1 MNNYK
6 LYTSLSS
13 ETKKYIDKVFSFI
26 EYLSQHDDI
35 ISIVQR
41 DENGIPKSIL
51 LEEGNSIISLAFFLA
66 LFDSEDLELQEIES
80 LFKSKGITLED
91 CSKYFNN
98 ASFKDIQIKP
108 ASETEVF
115 QTLNLSDITDIA
127 LSQLQYNFYLEE
139 IELTSQDL
147 TPIQLFDF
155 MINQYYEPLTELMR
169 EQFEIESF
177 YDDELYFEY
186 EEKTNDMYKKF
197 AKEHGIDVDEMI
209 EEDMKNAKEFK
220 FNNCIIVSDMD
231 GFTMVLESG
240 IEEIQEDIT
249 YQHSNDELPPICELV
264 EINNQK
270 VTNELLERLSEEQ
283 LDDIVVKVID
293 PNLEKEIVFT
303 IKKDLLFGSIT
314 QIKQETVSFKKK
326 FPNLTKHG
334 ENLTELHY
342 KRDPAVG
349 REAELRR
356 VMQILAYPEKDKSLV
371 IVGDAGIGKTAL
383 VKGLAYRIQQGNVPR
398 VIKDLKIISI
408 DISTLMAGTKYAGTL
423 EEKMKAILDEAGKDN
438 NIVLFMD
445 ELHRAIGAGK
455 TEGDD
460 NSIAEILKP
469 YLDYGKTRVIGAT
482 TSDEYIDLVE
492 QNQAFKTRLKKVEI
506 KEPQDHVIYDI
517 VYDLMQTYDSISFS
531 RLDCSEE
538 ERRMIIEWLINT
550 TSSKKRNYFD
560 KASNPRLIVDIV
572 KEAYAIAA
580 LNDCEIVTKE
590 NFCEA
595 VLNEDRLGKSART
608 DAVAALRRMIPTKR
622 ECKILEFKPRNS

>member
-139 IELTSQDL
+139 IELTSEDL

-231 GFTMVLESG
+231 GFTMVLESC
-240 IEEIQEDIT
+240 IEEIQ
-249 YQHSNDELPPICELV
+249 
-264 EINNQK
+264 
-270 VTNELLERLSEEQ
+270 
-283 LDDIVVKVID
+283 
-293 PNLEKEIVFT
+293 
-303 IKKDLLFGSIT
+303 
-314 QIKQETVSFKKK
+314 
-326 FPNLTKHG
+326 
-334 ENLTELHY
+334 
-342 KRDPAVG
+342 
-349 REAELRR
+349 
-356 VMQILAYPEKDKSLV
+356 
-371 IVGDAGIGKTAL
+371 
-383 VKGLAYRIQQGNVPR
+383 
-398 VIKDLKIISI
+398 
-408 DISTLMAGTKYAGTL
+408 
-423 EEKMKAILDEAGKDN
+423 
-438 NIVLFMD
+438 
-445 ELHRAIGAGK
+445 
-455 TEGDD
+455 
-460 NSIAEILKP
+460 
-469 YLDYGKTRVIGAT
+469 
-482 TSDEYIDLVE
+482 
-492 QNQAFKTRLKKVEI
+492 
-506 KEPQDHVIYDI
+506 
-517 VYDLMQTYDSISFS
+517 
-531 RLDCSEE
+531 
-538 ERRMIIEWLINT
+538 
-550 TSSKKRNYFD
+550 
-560 KASNPRLIVDIV
+560 
-572 KEAYAIAA
+572 
-580 LNDCEIVTKE
+580 
-590 NFCEA
+590 
-595 VLNEDRLGKSART
+595 
-608 DAVAALRRMIPTKR
+608 
-622 ECKILEFKPRNS
+622 